1 MVTEPRQLPRGLA
14 PLADESL
21 PGYVLRLA
29 HRLGTAPGDIAT
41 RTGLSQRPAGLLP
54 LGFLHAV
61 GADTAQV
68 FAQVTRLT
76 PDEVSGLGL
85 ASLSPRYGP
94 LDLTHTSAKVTRSVI
109 NNNPWA
115 YFRST
120 RYCPHCLAGDGSEIQ
135 QRHGGPWQ
143 RLWRLPV
150 VFACLKHRCFLRHR
164 CPACDQL
171 VQFTARTRSLI
182 PRPGDGSLHP
192 AQCRSNAGS
201 ARSAQPPACGYS
213 LDGPLPD
220 RSGPL
225 DDQSRDELLRVQR
238 RLVTLLTAPD
248 RDTTHSIGTPV
259 SISHY
264 FMDLRTLMVLIFA
277 SWPTGRTY
285 AATLSLASALDTEAE
300 RRHKAYRDLQ
310 AKPGKRHHSRA
321 YSAPPDDAVVTG
333 AVLGIAETL
342 LGIQNHD
349 AATKRLFPLVFQS
362 INRDPAAS
370 YYLRAMRR
378 GTSSA
383 LQAALHVDRRK
394 GSLRAHAR
402 AGGSRTT

>member
-1 MVTEPRQLPRGLA
+1 MTRVLRQLPRGLA
-14 PLADESL
+14 PLADETL
-21 PGYVLRLA
+21 PGYILRLA
-29 HRLGTAPGDIAT
+29 HRLGTAPGDIAA
-41 RTGLSQRPAGLLP
+41 RTGLSERPAGLLP
-54 LGFLHAV
+54 LGFLHEV
-61 GADTAQV
+61 GPATTQV

-76 PDEVSGLGL
+76 PQEVAGLGL
-85 ASLSPRYGP
+85 AALSSRYGP
-94 LDLTHTSAKVTRSVI
+94 LDLSHTSAKVTRSVI

-135 QRHGGPWQ
+135 RLHGGSWQ

-150 VFACLKHRCFLRHR
+150 VFACPKHHCFLQNR

-182 PRPGDGSLHP
+182 PRPGDASLRP
-192 AQCRSNAGS
+192 AQCRAIAGS
-201 ARSAQPPACGYS
+201 SRSDRVPACGYS
-213 LDGPLPD
+213 LDSTLPNTA
-220 RSGPL
+220 SPL
-225 DDQSRDELLRVQR
+225 DDRSRSALLCLQSRFHA
-238 RLVTLLTAPD
+238 LLTAAD
-248 RDTTHSIGTPV
+248 IETTHSIGMSV
-259 SISHY
+259 STSQY
-264 FMDLRTLMVLIFA
+264 FMDLRTLMALIFV
-277 SWPTGRTY
+277 SWPAGRSY
-285 AATLSLASALDTEAE
+285 ATTPSLASALDAEAE

-310 AKPGKRHHSRA
+310 ARPGKRHHSRA

-342 LGIQNHD
+342 LSVQNHAT
-349 AATKRLFPLVFQS
+349 AAETLFPLVLRS
-362 INRDPAAS
+362 IDRDPAAS

-378 GTSSA
+378 GTSPS

-402 AGGSRTT
+402 AKGSGET